1 MKHHSIKDVTVS
13 LYPYSFD
20 LHRRGGE
27 TLWREV
33 CVVQHWLVPGQLV
46 KGEGQ
51 LPHMHCG
58 AAIGGPWGTQSLSY
72 CTTSQAWQKLGRYVE
87 WRRLD
92 FGRLILGIVST
103 SGLLDN
109 L

>member
-1 MKHHSIKDVTVS
+1 MERSMCGSALVGTGTTGKMSRTIATYALWTS
-13 LYPYSFD
+13 Y
-20 LHRRGGE
+20 RRPLRD
-27 TLWREV
+27 TS
-33 CVVQHWLVPGQLV
+33 P
-46 KGEGQ
+46 
-51 LPHMHCG
+51 
-58 AAIGGPWGTQSLSY
+58 QSLSY

-87 WRRLD
+87 WRRWD

>member
-13 LYPYSFD
+13 LYPYSFN
-20 LHRRGGE
+20 LLRCGGE

-51 LPHMHCG
+51 SQHMYCG
-58 AAIGGPWGTQSLSY
+58 PAIGGPWGTLHHRVYHTVPLAKYGRSWDGMLS
-72 CTTSQAWQKLGRYVE
+72 GE
-87 WRRLD
+87 
-92 FGRLILGIVST
+92 GLILE
-103 SGLLDN
+103 DWF
-109 L
+109 